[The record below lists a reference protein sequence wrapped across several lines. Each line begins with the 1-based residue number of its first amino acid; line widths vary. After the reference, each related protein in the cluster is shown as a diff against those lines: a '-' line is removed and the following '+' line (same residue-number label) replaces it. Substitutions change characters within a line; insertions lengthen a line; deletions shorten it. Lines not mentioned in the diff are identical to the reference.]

1 MHPSGVTFP
10 TQPVAPLPGSHCSA
24 RSAPFEAD
32 ATFGTCHPSRN
43 AITHY
48 APCNCTIV
56 AYLHL
61 RKCGGTAIRSLF
73 RMQGQRWKMPI
84 IYVPRSSVA
93 SEAQRLVSAWR
104 PSEGA
109 RWHLEVHTSP
119 GLEAFV
125 DQVTAL
131 RRVAARRG
139 CQVIAATMLR
149 EPSAMAKSELAFF
162 GSESEKLGRS
172 LASWMR
178 AKPELLLLGGGGTSV
193 SGGGGSLGYRYLG
206 LGPRLGEASRH
217 QRSAPQPEAV
227 RRAQE
232 AFTEAV
238 GRWKLAAGD
247 ARAEARRAGASGAPR
262 RDRRRDGKARALQ
275 AAQDA
280 RGAWIG
286 ELRASGLMECGEL
299 TARADELLG
308 KLDLVGV
315 LEEFDASTLLLY
327 DAAGLQSYS
336 HGRMHYNA
344 AKPSAEPSWWQRLA
358 GRNGNEGAGEITPEL
373 RALNN
378 CSALLHAR
386 WKEKLRERVASQPA
400 HFAARLAAMR
410 EERAGRRGCRSVGK
424 PKAAK
429 TVRPSARAAKT
440 PTAKRG
446 PPRLWQWLWG

>member
-1 MHPSGVTFP
+1 MN
-10 TQPVAPLPGSHCSA
+10 QPGAGSHCTA
-24 RSAPFEAD
+24 RSAPFERHLRP
-32 ATFGTCHPSRN
+32 CHPSRN

-73 RMQGQRWKMPI
+73 RMQGQSWKMPI
-84 IYVPRSSVA
+84 IYMPKSSVV
-93 SEAQRLVSAWR
+93 SERLVSAWR

-109 RWHLEVHTSP
+109 RWYLEVHTSP

-125 DQVTAL
+125 DMVTAL
-131 RRVAARRG
+131 RRVAARHG

-162 GSESEKLGRS
+162 ASESEKLGRS

-193 SGGGGSLGYRYLG
+193 SGGGDSLGYRYLG
-206 LGPRLGEASRH
+206 LGPRLASRH
-217 QRSAPQPEAV
+217 HRSALQPEAV
-227 RRAQE
+227 QRAQE

-238 GRWKLAAGD
+238 GRWKLAASD
-247 ARAEARRAGASGAPR
+247 ARAEAHVGASGA
-262 RDRRRDGKARALQ
+262 RRRNRRPDGKARALQ

-286 ELRASGLMECGEL
+286 ELRASGLMECEEL

-308 KLDLVGV
+308 QLDLVGV
-315 LEEFDASTLLLY
+315 VEEFDASTLLLY

-336 HGRMHYNA
+336 HGLMDYNT
-344 AKPSAEPSWWQRLA
+344 AKPGSALA
-358 GRNGNEGAGEITPEL
+358 GRNEGAGEITPEL
-373 RALNN
+373 QALNN

-386 WKEKLRERVASQPA
+386 WKEKLHERVAAQPA

-410 EERAGRRGCRSVGK
+410 EERAGRRDCVGK
-424 PKAAK
+424 PKKAAK
-429 TVRPSARAAKT
+429 TVRPSARAAMH
-440 PTAKRG
+440 PLQGFWA
-446 PPRLWQWLWG
+446 WFWGMG